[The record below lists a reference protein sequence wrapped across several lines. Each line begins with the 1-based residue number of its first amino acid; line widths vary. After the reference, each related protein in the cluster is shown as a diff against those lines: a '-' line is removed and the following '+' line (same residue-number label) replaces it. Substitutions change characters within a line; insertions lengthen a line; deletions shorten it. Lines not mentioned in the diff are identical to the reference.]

1 MPEPLEPSP
10 LIPRYLAFTLSRCIL
25 QGMTSPK
32 EEQMASQGDTK
43 SMTLRIDEALAERVR
58 TIAEVEDT
66 TVSEVI
72 RDALAEHVERRR
84 RDPEFQTML
93 QRNLRRHE
101 ELLSMLADG

>member
-1 MPEPLEPSP
+1 
-10 LIPRYLAFTLSRCIL
+10 
-25 QGMTSPK
+25 
-32 EEQMASQGDTK
+32 MASQRETK

-58 TIAEVEDT
+58 TIAEVEGS
-66 TVSEVI
+66 TVSDAI

-93 QRNLRRHE
+93 RRNLRRHE

>member
-1 MPEPLEPSP
+1 
-10 LIPRYLAFTLSRCIL
+10 
-25 QGMTSPK
+25 MTP
-32 EEQMASQGDTK
+32 QGDTR

-66 TVSEVI
+66 TVSDVI

-93 QRNLRRHE
+93 KRNLRRHE